1 MKQVAVVGAGPA
13 GLYAAEALSK
23 SGRVSVDVI
32 DRLPVPCGL
41 VRYGVAPDHLSI
53 RSVRD
58 TLDAI
63 LDLPGV
69 AFIGNVDVG
78 TDVSVG
84 DLMRFYD
91 AILWSYGAPT
101 DRALN
106 IAGEELSG
114 SFSATAFVNWY
125 TGHPDADRHF
135 DALLSGPRVATVIG
149 VGNVAVDVARILIT
163 PVDALRHTEM
173 PDHVLAALES
183 STITDVHV
191 LGRRGPAH
199 ASFTTKELKELG
211 EIEGVRV
218 VIEQR
223 DLERTPSAQ
232 AVIESDKVAAR
243 NVAVMEEWAD
253 RSWPECDRTLSLHFY
268 ARPDHIVGTSAVEGL
283 VVARTRVGQEGDVE
297 DTGETWTLPT
307 DLVIRSVG
315 YRGEQVVGVPF
326 DSGRGTIPHRDGRVL
341 DEGVVAPGHYTAGW
355 IKRGPSGI
363 IGTNKKDAAA
373 TVSALLEDLDE
384 LPEAPERGGLRSFLA
399 SAQHDIVD
407 TAGWRRISQAECDRG
422 AESGR
427 NRVTITEREELL
439 ALGVTPSG

>member
-1 MKQVAVVGAGPA
+1 MKQIAVVGAGPA
-13 GLYAAEALSK
+13 GLYAAEALSR
-23 SGRVSVDVI
+23 SGRVGVDVI

-58 TLDAI
+58 TLDGI

-91 AILWSYGAPT
+91 AVLWSYGAPT

-106 IAGEELSG
+106 IQGEDLAG
-114 SFSATAFVNWY
+114 SFSATSFVNWY
-125 TGHPDADRHF
+125 TGHPDASRHF
-135 DALLSGPRVATVIG
+135 ESLLIGPRVATVIG
-149 VGNVAVDVARILIT
+149 VGNVAVDVARILVT
-163 PVDALRHTEM
+163 PAESLRHTEM
-173 PDHVLAALES
+173 PDHVLAALAA
-183 STITDVHV
+183 STITDVHI

-211 EIEGVRV
+211 EIAGVRV
-218 VIEQR
+218 VI
-223 DLERTPSAQ
+223 DAGDVERTPATQ
-232 AVIESDKVAAR
+232 AAVEADKVAAR
-243 NVAVMEEWAD
+243 NLAVMEEWSA
-253 RSWPECDRTLSLHFY
+253 RSWPEAERTLWLHFY
-268 ARPDHIVGTSAVEGL
+268 ARPDHITGTNTVEGV
-283 VVARTRVGQEGDVE
+283 VVARTHVGADGTVQ
-297 DTGETWTLPT
+297 DTGETWHLPT

-315 YRGEQVVGVPF
+315 YRGEQVPGVPF
-326 DSGRGTIPHRDGRVL
+326 DMGRGTIPHEDGRVV
-341 DEGVVAPGHYTAGW
+341 EGGSAVQGHYTAGW

-384 LPEAPERGGLRSFLA
+384 LPEPPERGGLRQLLEA
-399 SAQHDIVD
+399 RGHPTVD
-407 TAGWRRISQAECDRG
+407 TAGWRRISLAECEHGVR
-422 AESGR
+422 SGR
-427 NRVTITEREELL
+427 DRVTITEREELL
-439 ALGVTPSG
+439 ALGATQSR